1 MPSIQNGKCPKI
13 AGEKAKVI
21 LEANNRILR
30 QNKRQTQSLKQT
42 HQRVIRQR
50 KRTTEKIENTPGQG
64 KGFSRQG

>member
-13 AGEKAKVI
+13 AGEKAKGI

-30 QNKRQTQSLKQT
+30 QNKIKTQPLKQT

-50 KRTTEKIENTPGQG
+50 KRTTEKRENTPGQG
-64 KGFSRQG
+64 KGFSGQN